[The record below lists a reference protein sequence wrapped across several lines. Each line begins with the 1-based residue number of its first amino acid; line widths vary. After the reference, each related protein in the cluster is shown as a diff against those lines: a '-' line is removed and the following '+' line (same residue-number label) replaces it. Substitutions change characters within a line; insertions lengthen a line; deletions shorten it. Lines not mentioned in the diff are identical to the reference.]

1 MKVLKIE
8 NDNSDTLD
16 VEFVLGN
23 VCNYKCHYCFPGCH
37 EGTHR
42 WPEHQQ
48 IIENMKLLFDF
59 YKNHG
64 KKYIDLKI
72 IGGEPTLWPY
82 LEVFITE
89 IKKHIDVF
97 VRISTNASRTLSY
110 WKDKSDLFD
119 EITIS
124 VHNEFVNLDHIIS
137 VADYIHQ
144 RQRSNL
150 YVFVLMDPMHW
161 ERCVQSIYYL
171 DSKSQDWFLAAQ
183 PVLFDGQTR
192 YTEYQFQYMQNK
204 NKRQGSTPIQDKTRS
219 IKMQVQ
225 NNAVEPY
232 DYKKLVLNHAN
243 RFFGYSCNLGVDR
256 IYINIDGEIKGA
268 CGETLFDK
276 TLNIKDKNFS
286 DQLTN
291 IKKPSPVICGQRIC
305 GCAAEIKLTKVL
317 V

>member
-1 MKVLKIE
+1 MKVIKIE
-8 NDNSDTLD
+8 NSNSDTLD

-42 WPEHQQ
+42 WPEHQT
-48 IIENMKLLFDF
+48 IIENIKILFEF
-59 YKNHG
+59 YKTHG
-64 KKYIDLKI
+64 KKNIDLKI

-82 LEVFITE
+82 LEMFVTE
-89 IKKHIDVF
+89 IKKDIDIF

-124 VHNEFVNLDHIIS
+124 VHNEFANLNHIIAVADHI
-137 VADYIHQ
+137 HQ
-144 RQRSNL
+144 KQRSNL

-161 ERCVQSIYYL
+161 KQSVQCIDYL
-171 DSKSQDWFLAAQ
+171 ESNSKNWFLAAQ
-183 PVLFDGQTR
+183 PVLFNNETR
-192 YTEYQFQYMQNK
+192 YTQDQSQYMQNK
-204 NKRQGSTPIQDKTRS
+204 NKRQGSNPIQDKT
-219 IKMQVQ
+219 KAVNMQIENHV
-225 NNAVEPY
+225 VEPY
-232 DYKKLVLNHAN
+232 DYKKIVLNHAN

-268 CGETLFDK
+268 CGEMLFDN

-286 DQLTN
+286 RKLKD
-291 IKKPSPVICGQRIC
+291 IKKISPVVCGQQLC
-305 GCAAEIKLTKVL
+305 GCAAEIKLTKAL
-317 V
+317 A